1 MGKRHK
7 MSNLVTGTCGIER
20 CSTHSQGLKCSH
32 NNIDHLKS
40 ANQFYRGNKSVSA
53 YIAKGFELLWK
64 VKEKKKE
71 PTWIV
76 LLTQFSG
83 RNSVNVLRLI
93 STFHTSQ
100 RNQFAYCHFV
110 ERKRERKK
118 KARAKTGFE
127 KLIPFLF
134 LDRVVHI
141 RCKYIAFYCTIIY
154 QEQKLTHKAQHA
166 EFYPRCSTSS
176 IIIIII
182 IIIIQDIYKAPTL
195 WLKALFICPE
205 TWKKYFKKPVTSFFL
220 TKGHTYDIDSEAF
233 LM

>member
-7 MSNLVTGTCGIER
+7 MSNLVTGTSGIER

-32 NNIDHLKS
+32 NNIDHFKS

-110 ERKRERKK
+110 EREREKK
-118 KARAKTGFE
+118 KSTRKNWFWKTHPLSVFGPSCAYSLQVYCILLYYHLPRAEINPQGTTCRILSKM
-127 KLIPFLF
+127 L
-134 LDRVVHI
+134 H
-141 RCKYIAFYCTIIY
+141 
-154 QEQKLTHKAQHA
+154 
-166 EFYPRCSTSS
+166 EFYNNNNNNNT
-176 IIIIII
+176 
-182 IIIIQDIYKAPTL
+182 
-195 WLKALFICPE
+195 
-205 TWKKYFKKPVTSFFL
+205 
-220 TKGHTYDIDSEAF
+220 GH
-233 LM
+233 L